1 MSTMRTFDRL
11 ENKHDAYMGEDC
23 MSKFCKSLREHTVK
37 VFNFEKK
44 KKKKEKKMMPLT
56 NEEHESYLNQIT
68 CHFYKNKS
76 LNINT
81 LKTKIITKLKT
92 IVIIQVNTEVLHIA
106 YVT

>member
-44 KKKKEKKMMPLT
+44 KERKKRK
-56 NEEHESYLNQIT
+56 
-68 CHFYKNKS
+68 
-76 LNINT
+76 
-81 LKTKIITKLKT
+81 
-92 IVIIQVNTEVLHIA
+92 
-106 YVT
+106 